1 MAKAFDNFEIDKI
14 CKYDDEKVNELLN
27 NKDIISYSFVA
38 WAISAKP
45 NSKNKNI
52 IREKEI
58 VESWLDENS
67 PQYRKRKSR
76 PDTKSSYFKSII
88 KYYSLVIVQS
98 NK

>member
-1 MAKAFDNFEIDKI
+1 M
-14 CKYDDEKVNELLN
+14 L
-27 NKDIISYSFVA
+27 SFL
-38 WAISAKP
+38 SAKT